1 MRRTILSAAA
11 PACLLIGLTPVAA
24 TADIAPPGSATAAAA
39 RVGDLVGIS
48 QSSAN
53 ADQKKTDAQATALS
67 VQGKAVPGTS
77 GSQSGEGEN
86 HGALID
92 TGPQQAPRARVAPWK
107 AKASGA
113 KGSEKRTSSASAAL
127 ADVEIPDTVEVGV
140 LTSEAAA
147 EHTPMQST
155 GTSTS
160 NAAEVTVGNSL
171 RLVLLHSEVQSNAKG
186 NSYLVGLNGTKIGT
200 QEQLNEV
207 CTLDVTGVAA
217 LSCLTASGGTAN
229 GITTG
234 AAEVL
239 GVETALGLNPASA
252 FSTTGSMATGSPPS
266 ILESVAA
273 AIPAAEAPRAAAATA
288 APAPAPAVELPR
300 TGVAAASLAA
310 SGLAGLLM
318 GLVLRLFGRRRS
330 GVAA

>member
-39 RVGDLVGIS
+39 KVGDLVGIS

-53 ADQKKTDAQATALS
+53 ADQKKTDAQATAIS
-67 VQGKAVPGTS
+67 VQGKAIPGAS

-113 KGSEKRTSSASAAL
+113 KGSEKRSSSASAAL
-127 ADVEIPDTVEVGV
+127 ADVEIPDTVKVGL

-147 EHTPMQST
+147 EHTPTQST

-160 NAAEVTVGNSL
+160 NAAEITVGNSL

-186 NSYLVGLNGTKIGT
+186 NSYLVSLNGTKIGT
-200 QEQLNEV
+200 QEELNEL
-207 CTLDVTGVAA
+207 CTLDVSGVAA

-252 FSTTGSMATGSPPS
+252 FSTTGTMASGTVAPA
-266 ILESVAA
+266 ILEKVAA
-273 AIPAAEAPRAAAATA
+273 AVPAAETPRAAAVTPTA
-288 APAPAPAVELPR
+288 AELPR

-310 SGLAGLLM
+310 SGLAGMMM
-318 GLVLRLFGRRRS
+318 GLILRLFGRRRS

>member
-24 TADIAPPGSATAAAA
+24 TADIAPPGSSTATAA
-39 RVGDLVGIS
+39 RVADLIAVS

-53 ADQKKTDAQATALS
+53 ADQTKTDAQATALS

-86 HGALID
+86 QGALID
-92 TGPQQAPRARVAPWK
+92 TGPQQAPRVRVAPWK
-107 AKASGA
+107 ARASGA

-127 ADVEIPDTVEVGV
+127 VDVEIPDTVKVGL

-147 EHTPMQST
+147 EHTPTQST

-160 NAAEVTVGNSL
+160 NAADISVGNSL

-200 QEQLNEV
+200 QEQLNSV

-252 FSTTGSMATGSPPS
+252 FSTTGSMASGTIAPS

-273 AIPAAEAPRAAAATA
+273 AVPAVEAPRAAAAVP
-288 APAPAPAVELPR
+288 PAGELPR
-300 TGVAAASLAA
+300 TGVAAASLASSA
-310 SGLAGLLM
+310 AAALISGLSLRGLS
-318 GLVLRLFGRRRS
+318 RRRRR
-330 GVAA
+330 AA